1 MINGVITWVDVGIF
15 VLTLISVI
23 VTSILTILIIFQT
36 AKNTKREHQLN
47 ENISDSQKAFN
58 ELQLKL
64 QQREDKKQAYLNI
77 VRCICYN
84 NCLLGYL
91 YPKYKNTP
99 NDIEGLNEGLR
110 KIYKIDIVDISTELE
125 LASIFV
131 SKDNKDLVKEFA
143 KCFKNI
149 LSQLAE
155 IEQSLIV
162 KKKNVT
168 DLLNE
173 AETKSFKLKELSNQ
187 ILKSFEEELSI

>member
-1 MINGVITWVDVGIF
+1 MINWVITWVDVGIF

-23 VTSILTILIIFQT
+23 VTSILTILIIYQT

-47 ENISDSQKAFN
+47 KNISDSQKAFN

-64 QQREDKKQAYLNI
+64 QQREDKKHAYFNI

-84 NCLLGYL
+84 YALLGYL

-99 NDIEGLNEGLR
+99 NDIEGLNEELR

-131 SKDNKDLVKEFA
+131 SRDNKDLVKEFTEV
-143 KCFKNI
+143 FKNI
-149 LSQLAE
+149 LSQIAE
-155 IEQSLIV
+155 IEQSLRV
-162 KKKNVT
+162 KKSNVA
-168 DLLNE
+168 DLLKE
-173 AETKSFKLKELSNQ
+173 AETNSFKLKELSKQ
-187 ILKSFEEELSI
+187 VLKSLEKELSI

>member
-1 MINGVITWVDVGIF
+1 MTNGVITWVDVGIF

-47 ENISDSQKAFN
+47 KNISDSQKAFN
-58 ELQLKL
+58 ELQLRL
-64 QQREDKKQAYLNI
+64 QQREDKKQAYLSI

-99 NDIEGLNEGLR
+99 NDIEGLNEELR

-131 SKDNKDLVKEFA
+131 SKDNKELVKEFT

-155 IEQSLIV
+155 IDHSLIV

>member
-1 MINGVITWVDVGIF
+1 M
-15 VLTLISVI
+15 
-23 VTSILTILIIFQT
+23 
-36 AKNTKREHQLN
+36 
-47 ENISDSQKAFN
+47 
-58 ELQLKL
+58 
-64 QQREDKKQAYLNI
+64 
-77 VRCICYN
+77 
-84 NCLLGYL
+84 GYL

-99 NDIEGLNEGLR
+99 NDIEGLNEELR

-131 SKDNKDLVKEFA
+131 SKDNKELVKKFT

-155 IEQSLIV
+155 IDHSLIV